1 MGKEHYMDDDAN
13 IAETVS
19 VCVLHLQWRLR
30 PAGCV
35 AALFLNSSCT
45 SPSVGETA
53 SLHPAQATGGHG
65 SG

>member
-1 MGKEHYMDDDAN
+1 MDDDAN

-19 VCVLHLQWRLR
+19 VCVLHPQWRLR

-35 AALFLNSSCT
+35 AAHFLNSSGT
-45 SPSVGETA
+45 SLPAGEAA
-53 SLHPAQATGGHG
+53 SLHPAQVTGGHG